1 MLYKNGVKYE
11 LTQKDR
17 NDLLAVIRKFPVS
30 IVYVPEKVNYVKE
43 DGKEKRRFP
52 PGVDIDLKNTVVDDK
67 GNTNE
72 FVWCENVSMRDKKL
86 VYYPTSRHFNPV
98 NVFTEKDIE
107 LVWFLYNCVPVI
119 RGGKAATPNGIHEFE
134 FSVPFL
140 SQKSRVE
147 YTQKL
152 SQAQTIVSGDE
163 KTLPEKK
170 LNEIANALFVPQ
182 ADKLERIEL
191 QSALIDLLE
200 KGSSK
205 YNKEQILDRFFEL
218 TEDSDLK
225 KVSSLVNQGFDKGV
239 LSLDENSRQIKLKVD
254 DKEEKIGKK
263 VPVTEDP
270 KDWAIKA
277 LLGDESNLQFLELA
291 LS

>member
-1 MLYKNGVKYE
+1 ML
-11 LTQKDR
+11 
-17 NDLLAVIRKFPVS
+17 
-30 IVYVPEKVNYVKE
+30 
-43 DGKEKRRFP
+43 
-52 PGVDIDLKNTVVDDK
+52 
-67 GNTNE
+67 
-72 FVWCENVSMRDKKL
+72 
-86 VYYPTSRHFNPV
+86 
-98 NVFTEKDIE
+98 
-107 LVWFLYNCVPVI
+107 
-119 RGGKAATPNGIHEFE
+119 
-134 FSVPFL
+134 
-140 SQKSRVE
+140 
-147 YTQKL
+147 
-152 SQAQTIVSGDE
+152 
-163 KTLPEKK
+163 EKK